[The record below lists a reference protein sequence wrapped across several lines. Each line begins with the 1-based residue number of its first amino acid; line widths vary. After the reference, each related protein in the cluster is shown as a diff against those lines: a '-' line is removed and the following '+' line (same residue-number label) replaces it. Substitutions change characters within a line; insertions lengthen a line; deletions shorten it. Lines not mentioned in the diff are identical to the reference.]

1 MLRRAIGRSDGGPE
15 VRFGVHVRNDDR
27 EGTPPLVR
35 LRAVCAPGDDGEPV
49 LTVMLPE
56 ED

>member
-1 MLRRAIGRSDGGPE
+1 
-15 VRFGVHVRNDDR
+15 VRFGVRVRNDNR

-35 LRAVCAPGDDGEPV
+35 LKAVCGPGDQREPV
-49 LTVMLPE
+49 LTVMLPG